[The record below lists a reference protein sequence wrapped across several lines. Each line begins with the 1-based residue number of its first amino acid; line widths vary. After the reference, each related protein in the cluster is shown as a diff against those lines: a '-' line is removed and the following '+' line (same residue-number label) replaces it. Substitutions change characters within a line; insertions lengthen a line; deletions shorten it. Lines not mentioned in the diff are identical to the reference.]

1 MIHLEGKSHSS
12 RLFKNPSLGKKFVI
26 LNKVQSVKDRVS
38 EHTCPLAEDNLSP
51 RKLPYLPSMRT
62 YLFRSVLVST
72 EKGALDRE
80 VNGEGMER
88 IPFIRILLFRPCEY
102 MRRY

>member
-1 MIHLEGKSHSS
+1 M
-12 RLFKNPSLGKKFVI
+12 KFVL

-72 EKGALDRE
+72 DKGALDRE